1 MEKKMAVNV
10 TRFNRGSGG
19 VYIILGD
26 NFDEVSEKAT
36 ELKNELDP
44 WSSPCVDF
52 ITRTAPYRAEVKYYT
67 LD

>member
-1 MEKKMAVNV
+1 MTVSV

-36 ELKNELDP
+36 EVKSELDP
-44 WSSPCVDF
+44 WSSPSISF
-52 ITRTAPYRAEVKYYT
+52 LTREAPYRAEVKYYGM
-67 LD
+67 D

>member
-1 MEKKMAVNV
+1 MAINV

-26 NFDEVSEKAT
+26 SFDEVSEKAT
-36 ELKNELDP
+36 ELKSELDP
-44 WSSPCVDF
+44 WSSPHIDF
-52 ITRTAPYRAEVKYYT
+52 ITKTAPYRAEVIYYG